1 MRLSPILLLIAA
13 AAPGA
18 AEDVAI
24 QGRIVDAVTGAAL
37 PARLRVEGADGK
49 AHVVR
54 SAHPEGSAIPY
65 RKERGASSEV
75 HTTLSAHDFVA
86 DLPPG
91 TYTLT
96 AERGKEYLP
105 AKAHITVQAGRRPDP
120 IEMELRR
127 WIDMAKSGWYS
138 GDTHVHRP
146 LAELPSLLLAEDLN
160 IAFPLTSWVTEAFQ
174 GPKAPEDA
182 SGPEPIQ
189 VDATHM
195 IYPRNTEYEIFTVGG
210 RSHTLGAVFL
220 LGHKTLFTHGVP
232 PVRWVAEAT
241 HRQGGL
247 IELDKHNWPWSMA
260 IIPVMQVDLYELS
273 NNHIWQAPFGFKD
286 WGEPAPEY
294 MKVERD
300 AGGFTEWGWIDYG
313 FKNYYALLDCGFR
326 LRPTAG
332 TASGVHPVPL
342 GFGRVYVHCRGGFS
356 YEAWLEG
363 LNAGRSFV
371 TTGPMLVAW
380 VDGRLPGEVFR
391 LPAGAS
397 PRPQL
402 KFDAHS
408 ATPLEA
414 IEVVVNGEV
423 HRTIKMEDDSREAGV
438 TRIGERGV
446 LRSFNYSHTFE
457 VPLDGSSWLAVR
469 AIGRRPDGRVRFAH
483 TAPFHFEVEGKPL
496 RPRRA
501 EAEFLVRRV
510 EAEIARSRDLL
521 PFEALREYEQA
532 LEAYRRALERA
543 RD

>member
-1 MRLSPILLLIAA
+1 MRLPGAPIALLVAA
-13 AAPGA
+13 AVRGS
-18 AEDVAI
+18 AEDVVLH
-24 QGRIVDAVTGAAL
+24 GRIVDAATGAAL
-37 PARLRVEGADGK
+37 PARLRVEGPGGK
-49 AHVVR
+49 AHIVR
-54 SAHPEGSAIPY
+54 SAHPEGTAVPY

-75 HTTLSAHDFVA
+75 HTTLGAHDFAVE
-86 DLPPG
+86 LPPG

-96 AERGKEYLP
+96 AERGKEYVP
-105 AKAHITVQAGRRPDP
+105 ATERVTVEAGARPG
-120 IEMELRR
+120 IVTLRLRR
-127 WIDMAKSGWYS
+127 WIDMAKEGWYS

-146 LAELPSLLLAEDLN
+146 LAELPNLLLAEDLN
-160 IAFPLTSWVTEAFQ
+160 VAFPLTSWVTEAFQ
-174 GPKAPEDA
+174 APKAPEGA
-182 SGPEPIQ
+182 PGPDSIR
-189 VDATHM
+189 VDATHL
-195 IYPRNTEYEIFTVGG
+195 IHPRNTEYEIFTVGG

-220 LGHKTLFTHGVP
+220 LGHEQVFKRGVP
-232 PVRWVAEAT
+232 PVKWVAEAT
-241 HRQGGL
+241 HREGGV

-260 IIPVMQVDLYELS
+260 IIPVMEVDLYELS

-342 GFGRVYVHCRGGFS
+342 GFGRVYVHCPAGLTYR
-356 YEAWLEG
+356 AWLDG

-371 TTGPMLVAW
+371 TTGPMLLAR
-380 VDGRLPGEVFR
+380 VDGKLPGEVSR
-391 LPAGAS
+391 IPAGAS
-397 PRPQL
+397 PRPRL
-402 KFDAHS
+402 EIEAYS
-408 ATPLEA
+408 PAPLEK

-423 HRTIKMEDDSREAGV
+423 HRTLEPANEAGESGA
-438 TRIGERGV
+438 R
-446 LRSFNYSHTFE
+446 RSAASLE
-457 VPLDGSSWLAVR
+457 VPIEGSSWLAVR
-469 AIGRRPDGRVRFAH
+469 AIERRPDGRVRFAH
-483 TAPFHFEVEGKPL
+483 TAPFHFDVEGKPL

-510 EAEIARSRDLL
+510 EAEIARSRELL
-521 PFEALREYEQA
+521 PPEALKEYEQA